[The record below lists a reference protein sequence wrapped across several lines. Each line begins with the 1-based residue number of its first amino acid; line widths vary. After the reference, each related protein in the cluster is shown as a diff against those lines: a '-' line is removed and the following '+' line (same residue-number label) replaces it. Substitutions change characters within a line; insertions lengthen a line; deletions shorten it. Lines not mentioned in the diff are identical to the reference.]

1 MRRDV
6 LRDHPI
12 FICGHPKSGT
22 SLMRNLLDHHPQ
34 LAVYPEESHFFRN
47 FLPRA
52 AGLSLEQM
60 IALGEEK
67 LLHIFEWNL
76 ENPPD
81 HQTGFLDRD
90 YSFISFEEVRR
101 KFGELLRA
109 EGIRHPG
116 DVLWAAAQ
124 TFSQVSG
131 GQVEKQVG
139 WVEKTPS
146 NEYYAPRIFA
156 WWPEARC
163 IHIVRDPRDNYASYQ
178 QKQGSWSAGKFS
190 AHWNRSTA
198 AGCLNEADY
207 GDDRYWLLRY
217 EDLVTEPEK
226 TLGQICQFLGIE
238 DHPTLRKPTRVGDLW
253 RGNSMFA
260 AEFQG
265 ISSAAVGRWKE
276 QLPASQAGVVQT
288 ASRQYIKRFNYQDV
302 IPVSFRD
309 RLTGWY
315 WRLRGQFYDLRN
327 GLRRKA

>member
-1 MRRDV
+1 MP
-6 LRDHPI
+6 L
-12 FICGHPKSGT
+12 
-22 SLMRNLLDHHPQ
+22 
-34 LAVYPEESHFFRN
+34 
-47 FLPRA
+47 
-52 AGLSLEQM
+52 
-60 IALGEEK
+60 
-67 LLHIFEWNL
+67 
-76 ENPPD
+76 
-81 HQTGFLDRD
+81 GFLHGG
-90 YSFISFEEVRR
+90 R
-101 KFGELLRA
+101 K
-109 EGIRHPG
+109 P
-116 DVLWAAAQ
+116 
-124 TFSQVSG
+124 
-131 GQVEKQVG
+131 
-139 WVEKTPS
+139 
-146 NEYYAPRIFA
+146 
-156 WWPEARC
+156 RC

>member
-156 WWPEARC
+156 WWPEAALYPYC
-163 IHIVRDPRDNYASYQ
+163 A
-178 QKQGSWSAGKFS
+178 
-190 AHWNRSTA
+190 
-198 AGCLNEADY
+198 
-207 GDDRYWLLRY
+207 
-217 EDLVTEPEK
+217 
-226 TLGQICQFLGIE
+226 
-238 DHPTLRKPTRVGDLW
+238 
-253 RGNSMFA
+253 
-260 AEFQG
+260 
-265 ISSAAVGRWKE
+265 
-276 QLPASQAGVVQT
+276 
-288 ASRQYIKRFNYQDV
+288 
-302 IPVSFRD
+302 
-309 RLTGWY
+309 
-315 WRLRGQFYDLRN
+315 
-327 GLRRKA
+327 